1 MRIPSITTYTEGSAT
16 AKEIVSARLPKETV
30 DLIKEIAEEEKVDKS
45 TVLDR
50 ALDHYIREWKL
61 QKALESYREG
71 AATLPRAAEIA
82 GLSVWEM
89 IDALAEGKIQP
100 QYEAEDLEEDL
111 KALEDD

>member
-1 MRIPSITTYTEGSAT
+1 M
-16 AKEIVSARLPKETV
+16 AKEVVSARLPKEMV
-30 DLIKEIAEEEKVDKS
+30 DLIEEIAREEKVDKS

-61 QKALESYREG
+61 QRALESYREG

-89 IDALAEGKIQP
+89 IDTLSTRKIQP
-100 QYEAEDLEEDL
+100 QYDIEDLEEDL
-111 KALEDD
+111 KALGHD

>member
-1 MRIPSITTYTEGSAT
+1 MT
-16 AKEIVSARLPKETV
+16 KEVVSARLPKERV
-30 DLIKEIAEEEKVDKS
+30 DLIEEIAREEKVDKS

-61 QKALESYREG
+61 QKAIESYREG

-89 IDALAEGKIQP
+89 IDILAKRKIQP
-100 QYEAEDLEEDL
+100 QYDVEDLEEDL
-111 KALEDD
+111 KAFGHD